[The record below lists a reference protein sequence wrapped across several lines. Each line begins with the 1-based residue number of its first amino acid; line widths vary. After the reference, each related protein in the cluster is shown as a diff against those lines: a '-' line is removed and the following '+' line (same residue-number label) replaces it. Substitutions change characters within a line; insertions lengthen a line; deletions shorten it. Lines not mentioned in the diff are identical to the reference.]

1 MNIAPRAF
9 LGFALIGALML
20 ALGVFALS
28 QMSKIRTSGE
38 NIVENSVP
46 SVRALNEFTQL
57 TLRLRVLSYRLLT
70 NREADTQQ
78 KTFDLFEQRNQQIRT
93 AQSNYEKLISAP
105 EERAAYDQYVQ
116 LLNQYRQLEER
127 MKTLSRNNQVDELRT
142 LLGNDLQTNS
152 EAVNAVLARLTEINN
167 LQAEAFNKSAAQQYS
182 TAFTWVVTMLIVAT
196 GLTLLF
202 AWLLT
207 NSITKPIA
215 NALDAAE
222 EIAKGNLTRPIT
234 VDGSDEAGRLLRA
247 MATMQD
253 KLRDTLQRIS
263 GSATQLA
270 SAAEELNSVTDE
282 SARGLTQQNNE
293 IEQAATAVNEMTSAV
308 EEVAR
313 NAVSTS
319 EASRNATTSA
329 GDGRDLVQETVG
341 AIERMSADVQSTAT
355 LIGNLADESRDIGKV
370 LDVIRG
376 LADQTN
382 LLALNAAIEA
392 ARAGEAGRGFAVVA
406 DEVRALAHR
415 TQQSTSEIE
424 RMIGSIQSGT
434 EQAAT
439 AVNEMTSAVE
449 EVARNAVSTSEASRN
464 ATTSAGDGRDLVQE
478 TVGAI
483 ERMSADVQSTASL
496 IGNLAN
502 ESRDIGKVL
511 DVIRGLADQTN
522 LLALNAAIEAAR
534 AGEAGRGFAVVA
546 DEVRALAHRTQQS
559 TSEIERMIGSIQSG
573 TEQAVDSMRNSTERA
588 ESTLNIARGAGMSL
602 DTINSAIVEINERN
616 LVIASAAEEQAQ
628 VAREVDRN
636 LVNIRDL
643 SVQSATGANQTS
655 AASAE
660 LSRLAVDLN
669 SMVGRFSL

>member
-1 MNIAPRAF
+1 MTDKSSIRQSQRRTAALFSVNIMSLRIMNIAPRAF
-9 LGFALIGALML
+9 LGFALIGGLML
-20 ALGVFALS
+20 VLGVFALN
-28 QMSKIRTSGE
+28 QMSKIRGAGE
-38 NIVENSVP
+38 DIASMSVP
-46 SVRALNEFTQL
+46 SIKSLDEFTQL
-57 TLRLRVLSYRLLT
+57 TLRLRVLSYRLLV
-70 NREADTQQ
+70 NREPDVQQ
-78 KTFDLFEQRNQQIRT
+78 KTMELFDLRNQQIRD
-93 AQSNYEKLISAP
+93 AQKVYEQLIDGP
-105 EERAAYDQYVQ
+105 EERAAYDKYVQ
-116 LLNQYRQLEER
+116 LLAQYRQLEER
-127 MKTLSRNNQVDELRT
+127 MKTFSRNNQVDDLRKMLNTELLANSEEVNAALAKLLEINTLQIDKTDRNAGDQYSMSFNLVIT
-142 LLGNDLQTNS
+142 LL
-152 EAVNAVLARLTEINN
+152 VI
-167 LQAEAFNKSAAQQYS
+167 
-182 TAFTWVVTMLIVAT
+182 AT
-196 GLTLLF
+196 GLTVLF

-215 NALDAAE
+215 NALSAAE
-222 EIAKGNLTRPIT
+222 EIAEGNLTRPIT
-234 VDGSDEAGRLLRA
+234 VDGEDEAGRLLLA
-247 MATMQD
+247 MSKMQD

-319 EASRNATTSA
+319 EASKNATTSA
-329 GDGRDLVQETVG
+329 GDGRDLVQETVS

-355 LIGNLADESRDIGKV
+355 LIGD
-370 LDVIRG
+370 
-376 LADQTN
+376 
-382 LLALNAAIEA
+382 
-392 ARAGEAGRGFAVVA
+392 
-406 DEVRALAHR
+406 
-415 TQQSTSEIE
+415 
-424 RMIGSIQSGT
+424 
-434 EQAAT
+434 
-439 AVNEMTSAVE
+439 
-449 EVARNAVSTSEASRN
+449 
-464 ATTSAGDGRDLVQE
+464 
-478 TVGAI
+478 
-483 ERMSADVQSTASL
+483 
-496 IGNLAN
+496 LAN

-573 TEQAVDSMRNSTERA
+573 TEHAVDSMRNSTERA
-588 ESTLNIARGAGMSL
+588 ESTLNIARGAGLSL

-655 AASAE
+655 AASNE
-660 LSRLAVDLN
+660 LSRLALDLN
-669 SMVGRFSL
+669 NMVGRFSL

>member
-1 MNIAPRAF
+1 MSLRNMNIAPRAF
-9 LGFALIGALML
+9 LGFALIGSLML
-20 ALGVFALS
+20 ILGVFALN
-28 QMSKIRTSGE
+28 QMSKIRAAGE
-38 NIVENSVP
+38 DITLNSVP
-46 SVRALNEFTQL
+46 SIKSLDEFTQL
-57 TLRLRVLSYRLLT
+57 TLRLRVLSYRLLV
-70 NREADTQQ
+70 NREPDVQQ
-78 KTFDLFEQRNQQIRT
+78 KTMELFDTRNQQIRA
-93 AQSNYEKLISAP
+93 AQSVYEKLISSP
-105 EERAAYDQYVQ
+105 QERAAYDQYVQ
-116 LLNQYRQLEER
+116 LLGQYRQIEDR
-127 MKTLSRNNQVDELRT
+127 MKALSRNNQIDELRT
-142 LLGNDLQTNS
+142 LLNTELLTNS
-152 EAVNAVLARLTEINN
+152 EAVNAVLNRLLEINT
-167 LQAEAFNKSAAQQYS
+167 QATTNTNQQAADQYSSAFNL
-182 TAFTWVVTMLIVAT
+182 VVTSLVIAT
-196 GLTLLF
+196 GLTVLF

-207 NSITKPIA
+207 NSITQPIA
-215 NALDAAE
+215 NALSAAE
-222 EIAKGNLTRPIT
+222 EIAEGNLTWPIK
-234 VDGSDEAGRLLRA
+234 VDGSDEAGRLLLA
-247 MATMQD
+247 MSKMQE

-319 EASRNATTSA
+319 EASKNATTSA
-329 GDGRDLVQETVG
+329 GDGRDLVQETVS
-341 AIERMSADVQSTAT
+341 AIERMSGDVQSTAT
-355 LIGNLADESRDIGKV
+355 LIGNLAEESRDIGKV

-434 EQAAT
+434 EH
-439 AVNEMTSAVE
+439 AVN
-449 EVARNAVSTSEASRN
+449 
-464 ATTSAGDGRDLVQE
+464 
-478 TVGAI
+478 
-483 ERMSADVQSTASL
+483 
-496 IGNLAN
+496 
-502 ESRDIGKVL
+502 
-511 DVIRGLADQTN
+511 
-522 LLALNAAIEAAR
+522 
-534 AGEAGRGFAVVA
+534 
-546 DEVRALAHRTQQS
+546 
-559 TSEIERMIGSIQSG
+559 
-573 TEQAVDSMRNSTERA
+573 SMRNSTERA
-588 ESTLNIARGAGMSL
+588 ESTLNIAKGAGLSL
-602 DTINSAIVEINERN
+602 DTINSAIIEINERN

-655 AASAE
+655 AASSE

-669 SMVGRFSL
+669 TMVGRFSL